1 MDKSNLRPC
10 TVRILKNP
18 FKRLATEEEIH
29 NGYFHIWGIESYIKS
44 GYSVGTVA
52 GQISSTF
59 GIVEYEDGTVHRVA
73 PECIKFT
80 DREESQ

>member
-1 MDKSNLRPC
+1 MDKSNLRSC

-29 NGYFHIWGIESYIKS
+29 NGYFHTWGVESYTTS
-44 GYSVGTVA
+44 GHMVGTVS

-73 PECIKFT
+73 PECIKFN